1 MDKSLILYAEHD
13 FNASVF
19 GARVTIST
27 LSDFYSGIVTAIG
40 TLRGPLHGGA
50 NEAAVRFQLELVAKT
65 ETLDEVRDII
75 HGMFERKEKIMGFG
89 HRVYKKGDPRSDIIK
104 ELSKELSKTEFG
116 NPRLVEIACYIE
128 ELMFKEKKMYP
139 NLDWYSA
146 CAYY

>member
-1 MDKSLILYAEHD
+1 M
-13 FNASVF
+13 
-19 GARVTIST
+19 
-27 LSDFYSGIVTAIG
+27 TAIG

-50 NEAAVRFQLELVAKT
+50 NEAAIRFQLGILDKTQNLEEAK
-65 ETLDEVRDII
+65 EII

-89 HRVYKKGDPRSDIIK
+89 HRVYKKGDPRSHIIK
-104 ELSKELSKTEFG
+104 DLSKELSKTEFG
-116 NPRLVEIACYIE
+116 NPKLVEIACYIE